1 MFFPFPV
8 PFFFPAQNQPDPTDP
23 GKVALLLTIIVCAL
37 AMGCLLFGGYVVFQG
52 ALNQPAKEMQL
63 SMMAAGMAVTNTIMA
78 FVIPSIIVRTVTRN
92 SEGDRPTYLQA
103 YMVKTIVAVALLE
116 GATFFVLFTVMTEH
130 HWWSLAIAAL
140 LLGLMLSHIPSRM
153 RIEQWLDE
161 NGCEDQG
168 TAPDE

>member
-1 MFFPFPV
+1 MYV
-8 PFFFPAQNQPDPTDP
+8 PAQNQQKPTDP
-23 GKVALLLTIIVCAL
+23 GNVALLLTIIICAMV
-37 AMGCLLFGGYVVFQG
+37 MGCLMFGGFVLFQG

-63 SMMAAGMAVTNTIMA
+63 SLMAAGMALTNTILA
-78 FVIPSIIVRTVTRN
+78 FVIPSIIVKAVTRN

-103 YMVKTIVAVALLE
+103 YSLKTIVAVALLE

>member
-1 MFFPFPV
+1 MYV
-8 PFFFPAQNQPDPTDP
+8 PAQNQQKPTDP
-23 GKVALLLTIIVCAL
+23 GNVALLLTIIICAMV
-37 AMGCLLFGGYVVFQG
+37 MGCLMFGGFVLFQG

-63 SMMAAGMAVTNTIMA
+63 SLMAAGMALTNTILA
-78 FVIPSIIVRTVTRN
+78 FVIPSIIVKAVTRN

-103 YMVKTIVAVALLE
+103 YSLKTIVAVALLE

-140 LLGLMLSHIPSRM
+140 LVVLMLSHIPSRM

-161 NGCEDQG
+161 HGCEDQG
-168 TAPDE
+168 QTPDE